1 MGDSKGVTFDRVS
14 QLALL
19 LPGVT
24 EEISYGAP
32 SFKVG
37 KSMLARL
44 REDGVFVLKC
54 DSADREELIAAQPE
68 TFSVTPHYEKHPY
81 VLVDLDRIS
90 EDHMEALLAIAWKMV
105 APEKLQDMA

>member
-1 MGDSKGVTFDRVS
+1 MTFDRVS
-14 QLALL
+14 EIAAE

-32 SFKVG
+32 SFKIG

-54 DSADREELIAAQPE
+54 APDDRDALIAAQPE

-81 VLVDLDRIS
+81 VLVDLETIS
-90 EDHMEALLAIAWKMV
+90 EAQLESLLGVAWRMV